1 MSTKK
6 IHERASRKRRR
17 YDHIAWEGIC
27 RRCGVKKFIFGC
39 DIRRNYGDGYKDMR
53 DVEEVRCISSE
64 CVGTIKIKNKLP
76 PLRALHLIDIS
87 KR

>member
-1 MSTKK
+1 MSIKK
-6 IHERASRKRRR
+6 IHERANRKRRR

-27 RRCGVKKFIFGC
+27 KKCGIKKFIFGH
-39 DIRRNYGDGYKDMR
+39 DIRRDYGDGYKDMR
-53 DVEEVRCISSE
+53 DETIECISQD
-64 CVGTIKIKNKLP
+64 GAGKIKVKNKLP

>member
-1 MSTKK
+1 MSIKK
-6 IHERASRKRRR
+6 IHDRANRKRGR

-27 RRCGVKKFIFGC
+27 KKCGIKKFLFGG
-39 DIRRNYGDGYKDMR
+39 DIRRDYKDGYKDMR
-53 DVEEVRCISSE
+53 NEEVRCISHE
-64 CVGTIKIKNKLP
+64 CGGKIKIKNKLP

>member
-1 MSTKK
+1 MSIKK

-17 YDHIAWEGIC
+17 YDHVAWEGIC
-27 RRCGVKKFIFGC
+27 RRCGVKKFVFGQ
-39 DIRRNYGDGYKDMR
+39 DIRRNYGDGYKDIR
-53 DVEEVRCISSE
+53 DEEIKCVIPE
-64 CVGTIKIKNKLP
+64 CRGKIKIKNKLP